1 MLAGGVGLGAAVAG
15 IGLAAVWAFSNDL
28 AAHSVRNLRR
38 RTWGRRLLAPAAV
51 GAVCAA
57 TGGVILILVHSVPLP
72 AAMRS
77 TAAAALIS
85 AAVITLTYVNGR
97 AGAGFI
103 RA

>member
-38 RTWGRRLLAPAAV
+38 RMWGRRLLVPAAV

-57 TGGVILILVHSVPLP
+57 TGGVVLILLHSVPLP
-72 AAMRS
+72 AAMGS
-77 TAAAALIS
+77 TAAAALVS
-85 AAVITLTYVNGR
+85 AVAITITYANGR
-97 AGAGFI
+97 TEAGSV